1 MKIGKYN
8 IRVINSGYFALDGG
22 AMFGIIPKPLWT
34 KNNPTDEVNRIKL
47 ATRLLLLESDNKKIL
62 IDTGMGDKWDEKS
75 KRIYVIDQTENSLL
89 KSLLSVNIKPED
101 ITDVILTHLHF
112 DHAGGATVFKEG
124 KLLPT
129 FPNAVYHI
137 QKKNY
142 EWAISPT
149 DRDRGSY
156 IKDNFEPLAKEG
168 MLKFIDG
175 QNQFDDEIHFIVVN
189 GHTFSQQLIKISD
202 SSNTLLYCCDLLPT
216 YSHIR
221 LPYIMGYDLQP
232 LITLQEK
239 KYILEKAVKKNW
251 KLFFEHDPEF
261 VFATVK
267 STEKGIVLNEI
278 FENLV

>member
-47 ATRLLLLESDNKKIL
+47 STRLLLLESDNKKIL

-202 SSNTLLYCCDLLPT
+202 SSNTLLYCCDLFPT